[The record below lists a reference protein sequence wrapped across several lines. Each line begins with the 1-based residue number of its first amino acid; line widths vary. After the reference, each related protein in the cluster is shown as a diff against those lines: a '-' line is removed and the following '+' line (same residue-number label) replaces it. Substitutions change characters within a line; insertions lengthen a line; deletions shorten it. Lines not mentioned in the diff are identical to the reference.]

1 MAEGIEL
8 GDFGRPRDEGV
19 DQPEDDETTT
29 SYVDIPLADSTSI
42 HNKEAALPSLTG
54 DPLIVARRGLL
65 ESKVNAFL
73 KVVADREG
81 LLPGPYVYDEF
92 VLGEDGLALYLK
104 DGTQVTW
111 RNNSTR
117 YRVLQSLGN
126 ADFIRIHLF
135 PQYVAG
141 RAKPTRQQIAALTA
155 ADSQVTGAL
164 QGIET
169 IELQGLPQRASNVD
183 IAIQTLVA
191 EQETS
196 FGGLPERE
204 ILGLNEALKRT
215 RGALVDNLAKLSQL
229 DADIT
234 QAEQEL
240 GGEEAA
246 NDPEKKRRIQERLN
260 QQRDERASRLEASA
274 VNREAL
280 RSQISRIR
288 ETVERVLNK
297 DTTLAE
303 RLRTLFREQG
313 VTIASVLTALG
324 FIVST
329 IVLAIQSTLGGGWP
343 TPAPTPSGRDGVTDW
358 VKKQLKTLA
367 SWLKTLAETAAAA
380 LPGIIG
386 AIVSW
391 LLKTAGSVAV
401 WLAEHL
407 WALAIALVA
416 AAAVYMRDYRATK

>member
-229 DADIT
+229 DADIA

-329 IVLAIQSTLGGGWP
+329 IVLAIQNTFGGGWP
-343 TPAPTPSGRDGVTDW
+343 TPAPTPSGRDGVTAW

-367 SWLKTLAETAAAA
+367 SWLKTLAEKAGAA

-391 LLKTAGSVAV
+391 LLKTAVSRYGFTPRSSILY
-401 WLAEHL
+401 W
-407 WALAIALVA
+407 
-416 AAAVYMRDYRATK
+416 